1 MWYEL
6 EHLKDYAENV
16 VIITCTDPPSVAE
29 GWNAV
34 FQAFPDEPWGVYCAR
49 DTAWMPGSLQK
60 LAGHMWGGAG
70 NGSIELA
77 LMNWTFNI
85 GGGLYNAF
93 AMTRSA
99 VNRFGLFDENI
110 YPAFYE
116 DNDFQLRQARMQPP
130 MQPKVLGDV
139 VMHHG
144 KPHES
149 AYLTGMATPDDPN
162 HTPLDDKMRSH
173 MSHRGTINKNYVHR
187 KWGCGAGGWHTCA
200 YRTPFNK
207 QLPVW

>member
-1 MWYEL
+1 
-6 EHLKDYAENV
+6 
-16 VIITCTDPPSVAE
+16 
-29 GWNAV
+29 
-34 FQAFPDEPWGVYCAR
+34 
-49 DTAWMPGSLQK
+49 
-60 LAGHMWGGAG
+60 
-70 NGSIELA
+70 
-77 LMNWTFNI
+77 
-85 GGGLYNAF
+85 
-93 AMTRSA
+93 MTRSA

-139 VMHHG
+139 IMHHG

-162 HTPLDDKMRSH
+162 HTPLDDKMRTH
-173 MSHRGTINKNYVHR
+173 MSHRGTFNGNYVHR

-200 YRTPFNK
+200 YQTPFNK
-207 QLPVW
+207 QLPVWYWQTSKEQRQLDHGLSIRGSQLLDADGKLIVSLPSSYASWAGYKETAAMCRVTGRLGAITDNSTELVCI